1 MNAENLRDKLLK
13 LAIKSAKYLFLICF
27 LFLIFWRVSTD
38 WPPKPACEQILNDW
52 FRGCM
57 AEFDENPRKSSDLGL
72 ITVTP
77 AIELL
82 LESGAKHSR
91 LPLSAEDKNALRN
104 YCAVRSMEAMKKW
117 PQECK

>member
-1 MNAENLRDKLLK
+1 MNVENLRDKTLK
-13 LAIKSAKYLFLICF
+13 LVGKSAKYLFLIGF
-27 LFLIFWRVSTD
+27 LFLIFWRASTD
-38 WPPKPACEQILNDW
+38 WPPKPACEQILKDC
-52 FRGCM
+52 FSGCM

-82 LESGAKHSR
+82 LEAGAKHSR

-104 YCAVRSMEAMKKW
+104 YCSVRSMKRIKEF

>member
-1 MNAENLRDKLLK
+1 MNAENLRDQLLK
-13 LAIKSAKYLFLICF
+13 LIKKLAKYLFLIGF

-38 WPPKPACEQILNDW
+38 WPPKPACEQLLQDW
-52 FRGCM
+52 IGGCM

-77 AIELL
+77 AIESL
-82 LESGAKHSR
+82 LEAGAKHSQ
-91 LPLSAEDKNALRN
+91 LPLNAEDKNALRN
-104 YCAVRSMEAMKKW
+104 YCSVRSMEAMKKW